1 MFRHV
6 GIVVR
11 DLEKMSKFYQEV
23 IGLDLMYDKIEEGD
37 FLEYIVGKKD
47 ARAHIHKLGKNGNTI
62 VELLRWDEIYESE
75 YPKLFTHGVTHFALT
90 VDNVEDTSSK
100 THLVIGYPKLS
111 PDGRFK
117 VVFCH
122 DPEGNLIEL
131 VECVSI

>member
-1 MFRHV
+1 M
-6 GIVVR
+6 
-11 DLEKMSKFYQEV
+11 DLEKTSKFYREV
-23 IGLDLMYDKIEEGD
+23 IGLDLMYDKIEEGE
-37 FLEYIVGKKD
+37 FLEHIVEKKG

-75 YPKLFTHGVTHFALT
+75 RPKLFNLGVTHFALT
-90 VDNVEDTSSK
+90 VNNIENILSK
-100 THLVIGYPKLS
+100 THLVIGFPKLS

-131 VECVSI
+131 VECVSIQE